1 MDVFQEFMYARNKF
15 YRKIAGV
22 HVLKRYFLAQY
33 RGNTGGLNASWRIIY
48 IDDAMENS
56 EIGDSLK
63 VCDKINVKIAA
74 VLAALVMVAV
84 AGAVSVSNDSE

>member
-1 MDVFQEFMYARNKF
+1 M
-15 YRKIAGV
+15 
-22 HVLKRYFLAQY
+22 
-33 RGNTGGLNASWRIIY
+33 NASWRIIY